1 MAAAAAAAARAA
13 ALELEAA
20 VPRDVTL
27 FRHERGPFFRL
38 VGLFC
43 VGQGCFWAGL
53 AHFAFTAL
61 RPAPGPDL
69 GPAPGPGPDPG
80 PGADDPLRP
89 RDHKWRLGFTASCL
103 TLGSLIVAAGCV
115 FPLRAVR
122 QVTLLRGGAAVAI
135 STHGPLGLGRGPSF
149 TVPLHH
155 VSCRAHRS
163 EVPAMIPLKVKGRP
177 FFFLL
182 DKRGQLYNAR
192 LFDITVGAYRK
203 L

>member
-1 MAAAAAAAARAA
+1 MAAAAAARAA
-13 ALELEAA
+13 AALELEVA
-20 VPRDVTL
+20 VPRDVIL

-43 VGQGCFWAGL
+43 VGQGCFWAAL

-61 RPAPGPDL
+61 RPAPA
-69 GPAPGPGPDPG
+69 PAPGSA

-122 QVTLLRGGAAVAI
+122 RVTLLRGGATVAI

-149 TVPLHH
+149 TVPLRH